1 MLFRPA
7 PKYRAWWDTET
18 AKAFGA
24 KGLATYLI
32 GKRIA
37 FVGAPEPDNDR
48 DHLKW

>member
-18 AKAFGA
+18 SKAFGA

-37 FVGAPEPDNDR
+37 FVGVPEPDNDR
-48 DHLKW
+48 DYWW